1 MPRFPVIAAL
11 CALALWLLVPAPLS
25 AAEGSAAELAKYKI
39 NIAGRQRMLSQRI
52 AKSVCLNRIGASA
65 ELQAHQART
74 AILEFDKVLAGLR
87 HGDAELKLEA
97 EVNPEIAAQLDHVG
111 TLWLAY
117 RAAAEALLAGDAGQ
131 VGAFVQGAGEVL
143 VAMNK
148 AVGLMDKAYGAGLI
162 HPDLAH
168 AINVA
173 GRQRMLSQKALKEYC
188 FTELPGAP
196 ESRGDLGQTVAS
208 FDAALT
214 ALIQGDPAQ
223 NILLPPTW
231 ELMAQLEG
239 VGSIWARVK
248 PELDR
253 VAAGGVP
260 ERAELSGFLSDTEA
274 LLKEM
279 NSAVWMYESI

>member
-1 MPRFPVIAAL
+1 MF
-11 CALALWLLVPAPLS
+11 CALALCLLAPVPLH

-52 AKSVCLNRIGASA
+52 AKAVCLNRIGASA
-65 ELQAHQART
+65 EMQAHQART
-74 AILEFDKVLAGLR
+74 AIAEFDKVLVALR
-87 HGDAELKLEA
+87 HGDAELKLEP

-111 TLWLAY
+111 TLWQAY
-117 RAAAEALLAGDAGQ
+117 RAAAEGLLAGDAGQ
-131 VGAFVQGAGEVL
+131 VTAFVQGAGEVL
-143 VAMNK
+143 VEMNK
-148 AVGLMDKAYGAGLI
+148 AVGQMDKAYGAGLI
-162 HPDLAH
+162 HPDLAR

-196 ESRGDLGQTVAS
+196 EARGDLTQTVSS
-208 FDAALT
+208 FDGALH

-223 NILLPPTW
+223 HILLPPTW
-231 ELMAQLEG
+231 ELMAQLDG
-239 VGSIWARVK
+239 VGMIWARVK

-260 ERAELSGFLSDTEA
+260 ERAELSRFLSDSEE

-279 NSAVWMYESI
+279 NSAVWMYESL